1 MGSTQI
7 GRLGRL
13 MKSVARVFRLRL
25 ARGLTTLAFLVVGG
39 VVGYVVLEGWSLLD
53 SAYMVVVTF
62 TTVGYAEVNPLSQ
75 EGRLFTMALM
85 VAGVGV
91 MFYTLTGMVQL
102 VVEQEVL
109 RSIVRRHRMRSQL
122 SRLKGHF
129 IVCGFGRVGRAVA
142 GTLQEESVPLIIVDT
157 DERALADAQEEG
169 YLYVQG
175 DSTKDADLT
184 AAHVQDARGLVAA
197 TGDDA
202 ENVYISLTAR
212 GLNPELHIVARA
224 SSADAEDKLR
234 RAGADQVVSPYDIGG
249 RHMALTAIESERE
262 ARKEG

>member
-1 MGSTQI
+1 M
-7 GRLGRL
+7 
-13 MKSVARVFRLRL
+13 ARIFRLRL
-25 ARGLTTLAFLVVGG
+25 ARGLTTLVFLVVGG
-39 VVGYVVLEGWSLLD
+39 VAGYVLIEGWSILD
-53 SAYMVVVTF
+53 ASYMVVLTF
-62 TTVGYAEVNPLSQ
+62 TTVGYEEVNPLSQ

-85 VAGVGV
+85 VAGIGV

-142 GTLQEESVPLIIVDT
+142 YTLKGESVPLLILDK
-157 DERALADAQEEG
+157 DEEALEDARDLG

-175 DSTKDADLT
+175 DCTRDADLL
-184 AAHVQDARGLVAA
+184 AAQVKDARGLVAA

-202 ENVYISLTAR
+202 ENLYISLTAR
-212 GLNPELHIVARA
+212 GLNPKLHIVARA
-224 SSADAEDKLR
+224 SSSDAEDKLR
-234 RAGADQVVSPYDIGG
+234 RAGADQVVSPYAIGG
-249 RHMALTAIESERE
+249 RHMALTAIESQRE
-262 ARKEG
+262 SNG

>member
-1 MGSTQI
+1 MVI
-7 GRLGRL
+7 
-13 MKSVARVFRLRL
+13 
-25 ARGLTTLAFLVVGG
+25 
-39 VVGYVVLEGWSLLD
+39 EGWSILD
-53 SAYMVVVTF
+53 ASYMVVVTF
-62 TTVGYAEVNPLSQ
+62 TTVGYEEVNPLSQ

-85 VAGVGV
+85 VAGIGV

-142 GTLQEESVPLIIVDT
+142 YTLKGKSAPLLILDKDEE
-157 DERALADAQEEG
+157 ALEDARDLG

-175 DSTKDADLT
+175 DSTRDADLL
-184 AAHVQDARGLVAA
+184 AAQVKDARGLVAA

-212 GLNPELHIVARA
+212 GLNPKLHIVARA
-224 SSADAEDKLR
+224 SSSDAEDKLR

-249 RHMALTAIESERE
+249 RHMALTAIESQRE
-262 ARKEG
+262 SNG

>member
-1 MGSTQI
+1 
-7 GRLGRL
+7 
-13 MKSVARVFRLRL
+13 MKSLARIFRLRL
-25 ARGLTTLAFLVVGG
+25 ARGLTTLVFLVVGG
-39 VVGYVVLEGWSLLD
+39 GAGYVVIEGWSILD
-53 SAYMVVVTF
+53 ASYMVVVTF
-62 TTVGYAEVNPLSQ
+62 TTVGYEEVNPLSQ

-85 VAGVGV
+85 VAGIGV

-142 GTLQEESVPLIIVDT
+142 YTLKGESAPLLILDKDEE
-157 DERALADAQEEG
+157 ALEDARDLG

-175 DSTKDADLT
+175 DSTRDADLL
-184 AAHVQDARGLVAA
+184 AAQVKDARGLVAA

-212 GLNPELHIVARA
+212 GLNPKLHIVARA
-224 SSADAEDKLR
+224 SSSDAEDKLR

-249 RHMALTAIESERE
+249 RHMALTAIESQRE
-262 ARKEG
+262 SNG